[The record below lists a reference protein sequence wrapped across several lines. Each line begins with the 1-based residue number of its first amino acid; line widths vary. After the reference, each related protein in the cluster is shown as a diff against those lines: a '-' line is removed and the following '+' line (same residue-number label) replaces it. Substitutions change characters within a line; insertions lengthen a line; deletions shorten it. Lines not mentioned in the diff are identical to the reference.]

1 MIVKLLPEHHLEFL
15 SLKGGCRGSFEST
28 LVKMSNCWKSHAT
41 AHVSMPLRMSIASL
55 TGILVG
61 PKVLS
66 VASQTVL
73 LHILGSQG
81 SHTFLQI
88 DHEVISKVIL
98 TPSAAQLQTFKN
110 MTFFKMSKYDIRP
123 DFECQNRIL
132 NVKVRYWASV
142 RMPNMILNVK
152 IRYSAHFRI

>member
-1 MIVKLLPEHHLEFL
+1 MR
-15 SLKGGCRGSFEST
+15 SG
-28 LVKMSNCWKSHAT
+28 
-41 AHVSMPLRMSIASL
+41 SL

-73 LHILGSQG
+73 LHILGSRG
-81 SHTFLQI
+81 SHIFMQI
-88 DHEVISKVIL
+88 DHEIIYKVIL

-123 DFECQNRIL
+123 DFECQSTIFGLSSIAKYDFECQNTIFGWIS
-132 NVKVRYWASV
+132 KF
-142 RMPNMILNVK
+142 K
-152 IRYSAHFRI
+152 IGF

>member
-1 MIVKLLPEHHLEFL
+1 MKKYIL
-15 SLKGGCRGSFEST
+15 
-28 LVKMSNCWKSHAT
+28 
-41 AHVSMPLRMSIASL
+41 MPLRMSIASL

-73 LHILGSQG
+73 LHILGSRG
-81 SHTFLQI
+81 SHIFLQI

-98 TPSAAQLQTFKN
+98 TPFAAQLQTFKN
-110 MTFFKMSKYDIRP
+110 MTFFKMSKYDIQP

-132 NVKVRYWASV
+132 NVKVRYSTSV

-152 IRYSAHFRI
+152 IRYLAHFRISK

>member
-1 MIVKLLPEHHLEFL
+1 MKKYI
-15 SLKGGCRGSFEST
+15 
-28 LVKMSNCWKSHAT
+28 
-41 AHVSMPLRMSIASL
+41 SMPLRMSIASKK
-55 TGILVG
+55 GILVG

-73 LHILGSQG
+73 LHILGSRG
-81 SHTFLQI
+81 SHIFLQI

-98 TPSAAQLQTFKN
+98 TPSAAQLQTFKS

-132 NVKVRYWASV
+132 NVKVRYSASV

-152 IRYSAHFRI
+152 IRYSAHFRISK

>member
-1 MIVKLLPEHHLEFL
+1 MILDQRQRSDPLGGLRGWGQKLKIQLLQNMVMLHM
-15 SLKGGCRGSFEST
+15 K
-28 LVKMSNCWKSHAT
+28 KYI
-41 AHVSMPLRMSIASL
+41 SMPLRMSIVSL

-66 VASQTVL
+66 VPSQTVL
-73 LHILGSQG
+73 LHILGSRG
-81 SHTFLQI
+81 SHIFLQI

-132 NVKVRYWASV
+132 NVKVRYSASV

-152 IRYSAHFRI
+152 IRYSAHFRISN